1 MFSFLNFF
9 NFKSDSDNVK
19 STDPLSGKTLNL
31 NSPEA
36 RALNIFNQK
45 LPISRRKNGNNT
57 PFRPNCIAEVTSP
70 GFSYRIAQ
78 RAREMRSTT
87 PNSDIS
93 NLSVSYASK
102 NNYSNSNSSP
112 HEFQNLGR
120 ENPNDKK
127 RKLMETLDNFGV
139 RKKTCQEFDFDNF
152 VNCPKKAIESIDRNI
167 PLNGIDKTN
176 REISHSPYMTPKN
189 NHVIFDRKQNKRQS
203 DTDVNSHHSYKRPKT
218 RNNEI
223 LSSYSSSKFLLSSRQ
238 KRTYPIDPEGDD
250 SPCRKHCKS
259 CTCCGSTDDNNKSI
273 KIDKTTETDLA
284 GDLVTVAASRI
295 FNRSGKTQVVK
306 RISIKSVLDEVFD
319 EPDPTPY
326 TSIEKIEQKKNNAVK
341 KGTSTNEKNSELSIK
356 FPQSP
361 TTSSIISPTV
371 GSFEKTKNTV
381 IPKTTSQ
388 FNFGSTTMSSAEKLK
403 SLNEVDGVK
412 DSGQSTLS
420 PNKEIENQ
428 KSELSSLEQQEK
440 SSSECSKVLESTL
453 NSTSNDIISKESTE
467 SSVKTP
473 FQFSALPSKSLNSN
487 SSLKSDAECVKNVNK
502 PETIHSIQFGNKESS
517 GKNTKEDSAVAF
529 NNCNINT
536 SKLPAF
542 TFKDNEKQP
551 MSVLQFGTEKNENKQ
566 LAPVMQFGASKPE
579 DKVSAPVMQFEA
591 SKTEEKQSVPVMQF
605 GAPKTEEKQSVPVMQ
620 FGAPKP
626 EEKQSIP
633 VMQFGAS
640 KTEEK
645 QFVPVMQFGAS
656 KTEEKQSVPVMQ
668 FGAPK
673 TEEKQSVPVMQFGAP
688 KTDEK
693 EPLSTILSVASKTS
707 ECSNKPVFSFGQ
719 NTLNSLK
726 SSDSLKFQ
734 FGSTKPNDNG
744 STIPVSTE
752 SKTVMF
758 GSSNTAASSTPFS
771 FGKTDVPQS
780 SSEKSSLKLQFGT
793 PPMFGNSSV
802 EQINTNVPA
811 PNNPGPKLVFG
822 SQNTDIKP
830 ASSNPTMIFGSNTD
844 NPVFQFNSSSTKTN
858 EKPTETTNN
867 AFQFSAAKTVP
878 SFGNSTTQ
886 GFGDKPAF
894 QFNAQKTD
902 DQKSQ
907 FSSPSFGNQ
916 TAAVAPFKFGGGEKP
931 AVFGSTFTSPNQPI
945 EFSNKI
951 ETKTEPFKFGASTNA
966 FQFSSNKNDS
976 GPIKFGQSSNTF
988 NSSGGFSGF
997 GKSSTQPTVSFGNT
1011 APSKPSPFGNT
1022 AAPESTSTFGSVAP
1036 TSMNTFGTTAN
1047 RGFQFGN
1054 SNTST
1059 SNNPST
1065 FAFNAASQPAK
1076 PEGAFS
1082 FGSTTAAAQ
1091 PFQFGQ
1097 APSLSSPQQFSGGQP
1112 QGAFGFGS
1120 PPQQQ
1125 PGMQGSNQAL
1135 FSIGT
1140 APAGERRKAKAV
1152 RRRQ

>member
-605 GAPKTEEKQSVPVMQ
+605 GAS
-620 FGAPKP
+620 
-626 EEKQSIP
+626 
-633 VMQFGAS
+633 
-640 KTEEK
+640 
-645 QFVPVMQFGAS
+645 
-656 KTEEKQSVPVMQ
+656 
-668 FGAPK
+668 K

>member
-620 FGAPKP
+620 FGAPK
-626 EEKQSIP
+626 
-633 VMQFGAS
+633 
-640 KTEEK
+640 
-645 QFVPVMQFGAS
+645 
-656 KTEEKQSVPVMQ
+656 
-668 FGAPK
+668 
-673 TEEKQSVPVMQFGAP
+673 
-688 KTDEK
+688 TDEK